1 MGIPVRSIKSFEDGI
16 RWRSNND
23 WTLIILANAHSDSR
37 AVKFVIENFHIMDTL
52 SRDVD
57 FYMPGY
63 RLDASSFER
72 MAMNE
77 SWYLEQETVEFDDSH
92 IDRMHSDVIIS
103 PRLGRISFND
113 AEFADFVL
121 ELTRR
126 KRGYAYWGYCQMI
139 LLPITKQ
146 RKPDYNT
153 AVVFDLDNIID
164 TPNGPSLDA
173 FFHNTFNIIRMRPH
187 NTTLERFFLG
197 KNIFVIK
204 EVTKLYQE
212 ATSNGSDHARYEIVI
227 HNVLLDMERCLKWSL
242 QEEYF
247 FISYSSRNIMMAT
260 MLRDLMQQHGLYVW
274 MAPDGIPQGREYSL
288 IIPTALRFAKSFVLL
303 LTPES
308 ANSRWVKRELDIAI
322 SNETNTKVRVLLA
335 GGYTVDDI
343 RKDHELNFFLN
354 RVQVKY
360 DYNYVICDES
370 FFNRFITE

>member
-16 RWRSNND
+16 RRRSNND

-37 AVKFVIENFHIMDTL
+37 AVKFVLENFHVMDTL

-63 RLDASSFER
+63 SLDVSSFER
-72 MAMNE
+72 RAMHEN
-77 SWYLEQETVEFDDSH
+77 WYLEQEKVEFDDSH

-139 LLPITKQ
+139 LMPITKQ

-153 AVVFDLDNIID
+153 AVVFDLDKIID
-164 TPNGPSLDA
+164 TLSGPSLDA
-173 FFHNTFNIIRMRPH
+173 FFHNSFNIIRMRPGV
-187 NTTLERFFLG
+187 NLLERYFLG
-197 KNIFVIK
+197 KNMFVIK
-204 EVTKLYQE
+204 EITKLYQE
-212 ATSNGSDHARYEIVI
+212 AISNGSDNDRYEIVI

-247 FISYSSRNIMMAT
+247 FISYSSSNIMMAT

-308 ANSRWVKRELDIAI
+308 ANSRWVIRELDIAI

-335 GGYTVDDI
+335 GGYSVDDI
-343 RKDHELNFFLN
+343 RKNHELNFYLN
-354 RVQVKY
+354 RVQVKFEY
-360 DYNYVICDES
+360 KDVINDEG
-370 FFNRFITE
+370 FFNRFIME